1 MYWQTCHVLNYLRF
15 ILRSYPLFNISFFT
29 STFFVLKCGHFH
41 INFEY
46 VCKIVEVN
54 QFSKP
59 IIYFFSEIDPAF
71 DSNDHVISIL
81 NIADPPFFFHKAGRI
96 GLQIK
101 LMQKKKKMF
110 IGIGERGMP

>member
-1 MYWQTCHVLNYLRF
+1 MGYIIMYV
-15 ILRSYPLFNISFFT
+15 SYPLFNISFFT

-71 DSNDHVISIL
+71 DSNDHVISIP

-101 LMQKKKKMF
+101 LMQKKKNVYWHR
-110 IGIGERGMP
+110 GEGDALSNTFQAI